1 MERKMSKMVA
11 VFASVVLALAVVPTV
26 LSAGAL
32 AEEQGIEV
40 GGSSQIEIETPET
53 GVSSQSDDECPK
65 GGEHAWEQRV
75 QKATFGK
82 DGCVYGVCTKC
93 GLDGREVGQVMPIVP
108 ITKVKLSTS
117 TYTYTG
123 KACKPKVKVYTYDG
137 QMSADQYKVTY
148 SNNVN
153 AGQKTAVAKVTLT
166 SDYYEGTKKLK
177 FTILPAENTLTV
189 TGKTATVAY
198 KRVKKANVVLQC
210 SDVLTVKNAQGSV
223 TYKKKSGDEGI
234 TISKTGTVTVKK
246 GTSKGTYKVKV
257 KVTAAGN
264 NNYNKVTKVVSFKV
278 VVA

>member
-1 MERKMSKMVA
+1 MKRRVSKVVVA
-11 VFASVVLALAVVPTV
+11 FASVMLVFAVVSTV
-26 LSAGAL
+26 FLASAM
-32 AEEQGIEV
+32 AEEAIEV
-40 GGSSQIEIETPET
+40 GVASQSEIETPEIDVPT
-53 GVSSQSDDECPK
+53 QSDNKCPK

-93 GLDGREVGQVMPIVP
+93 GQDGREVGQMMPIVP

-148 SNNVN
+148 SNNVD
-153 AGQKTAVAKVTLT
+153 AGEKTAVAKVTLT

-198 KRVKKANVVLQC
+198 KSAKKADVVLQR
-210 SDVLTVKNAQGSV
+210 SDVITVKSAQGGV

-234 TISKTGTVTVKK
+234 TISKTTGKVTVKK
-246 GTSKGTYKVKV
+246 GTKKGTYKVKV